1 MVRMK
6 GMSRRIH
13 LRAVCV
19 KWAENVGHEKLKHGC
34 EERNMAK
41 QVCGKRAGKEAYP
54 LHNCT

>member
-1 MVRMK
+1 MN
-6 GMSRRIH
+6 RRIC

-19 KWAENVGHEKLKHGC
+19 KWGENVGHEKLKHGC